1 MSEQENPQER
11 FSLDRTNY
19 ILIIIGCVMVL
30 IGFLLMTG
38 GGSEDPLV
46 FNEEIF
52 SERRITVAPLTVMA
66 GYMFMIYAI
75 MRRPR
80 QQD

>member
-19 ILIIIGCVMVL
+19 ILIIIGCVTVL

-52 SERRITVAPLTVMA
+52 SARRITVAPFTVMA